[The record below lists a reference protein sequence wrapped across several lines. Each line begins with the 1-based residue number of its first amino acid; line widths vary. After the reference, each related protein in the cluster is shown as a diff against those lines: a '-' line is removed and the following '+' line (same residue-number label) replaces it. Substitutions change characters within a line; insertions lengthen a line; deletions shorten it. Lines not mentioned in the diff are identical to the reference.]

1 MKNAG
6 ILTIGNEILQGFTLD
21 TNAKHISEELTSR
34 NIKVTIHLSV
44 PDIKSKII
52 EKIDK
57 FIIKKYDYIFVT
69 GGLGPT
75 HDDITRDSL
84 KEMFNCKLKFIQKWN
99 DKINSKFTK
108 TKIPKNQSEILEIA
122 TPLENNVGTAL
133 GMHFKYKKSH
143 IIIMPG
149 VPSEMKTMLELFL
162 NNNKKEFKKNVQIF
176 TINTAGIYE
185 TKLSKMMQ
193 PYIKKYKNDIYFSFL
208 PSYNGVKLRVEP
220 LNDKVNLSKIRNTLI
235 KDLEN
240 YAFGFDDTKIEN
252 VIFEL
257 LKKNNKTLSIAE
269 SCTGGGISEYLTN
282 LPGISQIFIG
292 SIVAYSNEIKNKVLG
307 ISKSVIEEKGAVS
320 AQVASEMALNIKN
333 KFNTDISIACTG
345 ISGPGGGSK
354 EKPIGTVFI
363 SVCVDDKMI
372 TKKFIFKIDRLSHK
386 TLTRHTAL
394 YMLWRLII
402 NLKY

>member
-6 ILTIGNEILQGFTLD
+6 ILTIGNEIMQGFTLD
-21 TNAKHISEELTSR
+21 TNAKHISKELTAR

-44 PDIKSKII
+44 PDVKSKII

-57 FIIKKYDYIFVT
+57 FITKDYDYIFVT

-84 KEMFNCKLKFIQKWN
+84 KEMFKCKLKFYQKWN

-108 TKIPKNQSEILEIA
+108 TNIPRNQSEILEIA
-122 TPLENNVGTAL
+122 EPLENNVGTAL

-143 IIIMPG
+143 LIILPG
-149 VPSEMKTMLELFL
+149 VPHEMKSMFKLFL
-162 NNNKKEFKKNVQIF
+162 DLNKKEFKKNIQIF

-185 TKLSKMMQ
+185 TKLSNMMQ
-193 PYIKKYKNDIYFSFL
+193 PFIEKYKNDIYFSFL

-220 LNDKVNLSKIRNTLI
+220 LNNKTNLSNLKNILVEYLN
-235 KDLEN
+235 DF
-240 YAFGFDDTKIEN
+240 AFGFDDTKIEK
-252 VIFEL
+252 VIFNL
-257 LKKNNKTLSIAE
+257 LSKNNKTLSIAE
-269 SCTGGGISEYLTN
+269 SCSGGGISEHLTN
-282 LPGISQIFIG
+282 LPGISKIFIG
-292 SIVAYSNEIKNKVLG
+292 SIIAYSNEIKNKVLG
-307 ISKSVIEEKGAVS
+307 IPNSIITKHGAVS
-320 AQVASEMALNIKN
+320 EKVATEMAVNIKN

-345 ISGPGGGSK
+345 ISGPGGGTK

-363 SVCVDDKMI
+363 SVCVDDTII

-402 NLKY
+402 KLKY